1 MKLAKDIQ
9 TAVLTHD
16 SKKLRE
22 VLKSNNK
29 EDIFKSLV
37 EEDIFGSS
45 AVSYILRTGDKDI
58 LNTFVEN
65 YLPSK
70 STKSHINGNTAELE
84 MAVRIT
90 EFDRYDIT
98 KCLETV
104 YEDQDVTILL
114 GHVIEGI

>member
-1 MKLAKDIQ
+1 MKLAKEIQ
-9 TAVLTHD
+9 TAVLAHD
-16 SKKLRE
+16 SKKLRD

-37 EEDIFGSS
+37 EEDGFGSS
-45 AVSYILRTGDKDI
+45 AVSYILRTGDKEI
-58 LNTFVEN
+58 LNTFIEN

-70 STKSHINGNTAELE
+70 SSKSHINGNVAELE
-84 MAVRIT
+84 IAVRMT
-90 EFDRYDIT
+90 EFDKYDIT

-104 YEDQDVTILL
+104 YEDQDVTVLL